1 MSKTDRTFLRKRAD
15 FLEEIRRFFR
25 FRDVIEVDTPIL
37 SQVTATDPLLDSFEC
52 PTAEGTRYLLTS
64 PEHAMKRLL
73 AQGSGAI
80 YQMSKVYRKGEVGRR
95 HNPEFT
101 MLEWYRPGFTL
112 EALRDE
118 TLNLLQTLGLL
129 DQTHATQATV
139 HDFTYRDA
147 FHAACGLDPFQ
158 ASADE
163 LCQLAARSG
172 HMSPESFVQ
181 GGEIDRD
188 ACLDLLVSH
197 RVEPWLAEQGVVF
210 LTDFPASQAALAVIR
225 LDARGDRVAKRFELY
240 INGMEIA
247 NAYEELTDAHE
258 QRLRF
263 EADNARRRQLGK
275 AEIPVDERLLAAL
288 PSMPAC
294 AGIALGV
301 DRLFLQ
307 KEQAAS
313 LDDILP
319 FSWETL

>member
-1 MSKTDRTFLRKRAD
+1 MSKADRVFLKKRAD

-25 FRDVIEVDTPIL
+25 FRDVIEVDTPVL

-52 PTAEGTRYLLTS
+52 PTPDGTRYLLTS

-112 EALRDE
+112 EALREE
-118 TLNLLQTLGLL
+118 TVSLLQTLGLI
-129 DQTHATQATV
+129 DQVNACEHSIRV
-139 HDFTYRDA
+139 LSYREA

-313 LDDILP
+313 LEEILP